1 MLTYVRWYHLD
12 EDRWNYDELD
22 ADGWA
27 VRHVEMRG
35 ADGAILA
42 AASLAEVLAAR
53 DAGDTRALGRYERR
67 YGIVPEA
74 PLPQPG
80 RDVEPAMEE
89 ISAEEFEKLWQV
101 ARRDLVGRLP

>member
-1 MLTYVRWYHLD
+1 MLNYVRWYYLE

-27 VRHVEMRG
+27 VRHVEVRG
-35 ADGAILA
+35 ADAAILA
-42 AASLAEVLAAR
+42 AASLADVLAAR
-53 DAGDTRALGRYERR
+53 DSGGIEALGRYERQ

-80 RDVEPAMEE
+80 TGATRSLPYCCLQ
-89 ISAEEFEKLWQV
+89 S
-101 ARRDLVGRLP
+101 GRPPTT